1 LPIQS
6 AAKTVLGVI
15 TLEALGLAVDPG
27 TGQLRES
34 EVFLLAAY
42 RRQQRM

>member
-1 LPIQS
+1 LPIQR

-15 TLEALGLAVDPG
+15 TLEAMGLAVDQG

-34 EVFLLAAY
+34 EVFLLTAC
-42 RRQQRM
+42 RM

>member
-1 LPIQS
+1 M
-6 AAKTVLGVI
+6 
-15 TLEALGLAVDPG
+15 GLAVDPG